1 MTSITHPFDP
11 ITPREIQSAAL
22 IVRNRYPQEQ
32 IRFKLIDIFDCP
44 KEEVKKY
51 LAEQRLGQGAIEVPD
66 RRARVYFHHKSDLYL
81 LHKAVVNITASRV
94 EKDESLKDVQG
105 SVDFDEWSEV
115 EEACNTHPKVLEQV
129 KRLGLPHG

>member
-1 MTSITHPFDP
+1 MTLVSHPLDP
-11 ITPREIQSAAL
+11 ITPGEIQSAAL
-22 IVRNRYPQEQ
+22 IVRNGYPQEQ

-51 LAEQRLGQGAIEVPD
+51 LEKKRLGQGANELPD
-66 RRARVYFHHKSDLYL
+66 RRARVYFHLKSDLYL

-94 EKDESLKDVQG
+94 DKDEALKDVQG
-105 SVDFDEWSEV
+105 SVDFEEWSEV

-129 KRLGLPHG
+129 KRLGLPQG